1 MININELLLI
11 IIFIIIFLIIL
22 YNKKP
27 NTYFSKI
34 ELKKSP
40 IAGLGVFAKSDFE
53 VGDIIE
59 IAPIIKVK
67 REDIGGIINDYIFTV
82 PDEGM
87 TSIALGWVSL
97 YNHSDDN
104 NATWR
109 VDGDSII
116 IICIKDIK
124 KGEEI
129 FVSYGE
135 DYWNTRNNL
144 IKK

>member
-27 NTYFSKI
+27 NTYFSKLK
-34 ELKKSP
+34 LKKSP
-40 IAGLGVFAKSDFE
+40 VAGLGVFAKSDFK

-59 IAPIIKVK
+59 IAPIIKEK
-67 REDIGGIINDYIFTV
+67 RKDIGGIIVDYIFTV

-87 TSIALGWVSL
+87 TGIALGYAGL

-109 VDGDSII
+109 VDGDYII
-116 IICIKDIK
+116 VTCIKDIK

-129 FVSYGE
+129 FVSYGK